1 MVIRAFHPADLDA
14 LIQIAQASFAEEFR
28 ARGETPEG
36 FAQQVRMATR
46 GHMIPFKLLSFL
58 AGYQWEL
65 YVAEVNGVVVGCG
78 GFIGRKKMELV
89 NLMVHPQYRRQGI
102 GQSLLVKRLQR
113 LTELGHPSVTTTILA
128 TNQASLGN
136 VRKQGFEIYDQYK
149 VLEAALPLAA
159 PDRFTEGEI
168 LVRPIQ
174 QSDEPVYR
182 ELEAHIATP
191 LWLEIDG
198 SARDSYFLT
207 FADRLMNRLTGTKHW
222 AGVLTK
228 HGQSIGFLAA
238 ATSGNQ
244 TSGGVARP
252 VVVDR
257 ELLYLPT
264 MLQYPAT
271 WMAQLGKQSIQ
282 IAVPD
287 ARHDLIEDLKHR
299 GWRIVHEW
307 VRLVRSL

>member
-14 LIQIAQASFAEEFR
+14 LIQIAQASFAEEFT
-28 ARGETPEG
+28 ARGETPDG

-46 GHMIPFKLLSFL
+46 GRMIPFKLLSFL

-65 YVAEVNGVVVGCG
+65 YVAEVNGIVVGCG
-78 GFIGRKKMELV
+78 GFIGRKKMELA

-102 GQSLLVKRLQR
+102 GQSLLEKRLQR
-113 LTELGHPSVTTTILA
+113 LTELGHPLVTTTILA

-149 VLEAALPLAA
+149 VLETTLPLAA
-159 PDRFTEGEI
+159 PERFTEEEI

-174 QSDEPVYR
+174 QSDEPVYKD
-182 ELEAHIATP
+182 LEAHIATP
-191 LWLEIDG
+191 LWLEING
-198 SARDSYFLT
+198 SASNSYFLT
-207 FADRLMNRLTGTKHW
+207 FADRLINRLTGTKHW

-228 HGQSIGFLAA
+228 QGQPVGFLAA

-244 TSGGVARP
+244 TTGGIARP
-252 VVVDR
+252 VIADR
-257 ELLYLPT
+257 DLLHLPT

-271 WMAQLGKQSIQ
+271 WLAQLGKQTMQ

-287 ARHDLIEDLKHR
+287 ARHDLVEDLKHR
-299 GWRIVHEW
+299 EWRIVHEW
-307 VRLVRSL
+307 VQLVKYL